1 MGQVVKKPKFKPRR
15 ISDEMPPIFPYSVWM
30 RNVTVSNSGGG
41 VSINNLNGVIV
52 ENLRTRGTP
61 QPLTIKGGKR
71 VYLKGLDFQR

>member
-1 MGQVVKKPKFKPRR
+1 VKKSKFRPRR
-15 ISDEMPPIFPYSVWM
+15 ISDEMPPVFPYSVWM
-30 RNVTVSNSGGG
+30 RNVMVSSSGGG
-41 VSINNLNGVIV
+41 VRFDNVDGIIV